1 MQDNKMRKGGLSPD
15 RCCTESGVKVAFAA
29 TWGGPYSVPKTE
41 AGLADWRKFLDDP
54 RVITICLSANSRH

>member
-1 MQDNKMRKGGLSPD
+1 MKGREDYHSTLLKLCTSP
-15 RCCTESGVKVAFAA
+15 GVNVAFAA

-54 RVITICLSANSRH
+54 RVLTIKAAKNLE